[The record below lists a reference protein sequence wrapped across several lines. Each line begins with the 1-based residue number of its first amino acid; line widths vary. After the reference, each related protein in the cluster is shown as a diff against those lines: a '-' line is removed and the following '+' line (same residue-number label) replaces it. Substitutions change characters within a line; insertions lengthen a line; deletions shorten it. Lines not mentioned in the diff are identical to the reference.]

1 MSLTRRR
8 LLAGSAGLF
17 AASIAARWLPVF
29 AYAPPA
35 EAISVPAHFM
45 TLSQMLTGMAQPD
58 PLLARRLY
66 SWLHQQF
73 DDPDGDIQRLSALLT
88 SQPDL
93 QGNALLTVIAQQS
106 SALRD
111 LYQAL
116 ISGWYLGVVNVA
128 QPECLA
134 FENIVSYRLVKTS
147 LLPPSYAPG
156 EPDFW
161 IHPPHQEN
169 SHA

>member
-29 AYAPPA
+29 AHAPLAPV
-35 EAISVPAHFM
+35 ISVPPHFM

-58 PLLARRLY
+58 PLLAQRLY
-66 SWLHQQF
+66 GWLHQQF
-73 DDPDGDIQRLSALLT
+73 HDADVHLQRLSALLT

-93 QGNALLTVIAQQS
+93 QGNALLAAIAQQPP
-106 SALRD
+106 ALRD

-128 QPECLA
+128 QPQCLA

-161 IHPPHQEN
+161 IRPPRQES